1 MRFQRI
7 IEALYRQP
15 LDITVGG
22 FESIDA
28 IVRPHLMSAQTPEIK
43 NGNFVLG
50 ETDLFGT
57 PLPEMLEV
65 DEETGIAVVNINGP
79 LLQHAGL
86 IDKSCGACSYQDI
99 VKAMNQ
105 ASDNRYIENIILYIS
120 SPGGQHNGDI
130 EVAELIA
137 EIAAGQKDVYAFTD
151 TTMASAA
158 YCLAA
163 GCSAIYSTKTAYV
176 GCIGSIMGFVDE
188 SKAFEMRGMKPVVF
202 ASGKFKA
209 TGTDGLALTVE
220 QCDYLQGLVDSA
232 AGEFKEHVML
242 HRKDVDADAMEGQ
255 IFYGT
260 DAEANHLIDGVVASL
275 EELEASL
282 AN

>member
-28 IVRPHLMSAQTPEIK
+28 VVRPHLMTSQMPEIK
-43 NGNFVLG
+43 NGDFVLG
-50 ETDLFGT
+50 ATDLFGT
-57 PLPEMLEV
+57 PLPEMLEI
-65 DEETGIAVVNINGP
+65 DEETGIAIVNINGP
-79 LLQHAGL
+79 LLQHASL

-99 VKAMNQ
+99 VKALNQ
-105 ASDNRYIENIILYIS
+105 GADNRYIQNIILKID

-130 EVAELIA
+130 EVAERIA
-137 EIAAGQKDVYAFTD
+137 EIAAGEKEVYAFTD

-163 GCSAIYSTKTAYV
+163 GCSAIYATKTAYV
-176 GCIGSIMGFVDE
+176 GCIGSIMGFIDE
-188 SKAFEMRGMKPVVF
+188 SKAFEMKGLKPVVF

-209 TGTDGLALTVE
+209 TGTDGLALTPE
-220 QCDYLQGLVDSA
+220 QCDYLQGLVNTA
-232 AGEFKEHVML
+232 AGEFKDHVL
-242 HRKDVDADAMEGQ
+242 AHRNVDADGMEGQ

-260 DAEANHLIDGVVASL
+260 DAEANGLIDGIMSL
-275 EELEASL
+275 EELEEELS
-282 AN
+282 N